1 MSSFPEKLA
10 DRFRR
15 FHHRHFLPKA
25 EEYEELAT
33 YGQNPEAMVISCSD
47 SRVDPETIFSAMPG
61 ELFVVRNVAN
71 LVPPYETGGKFHGV
85 SSAIEF
91 AVLNLRVKHL
101 IVMGHSGCG
110 GVKAALDQSA
120 AIQTD
125 AQFISRWMSMLDDA
139 RLRVL
144 ASHQTGPHSERLQ
157 ALEKEGVK
165 TAITQPA
172 HVPVHHRCGE
182 QGPAVAAR
190 GLLRHRQRD
199 AVGAQSLAQR
209 VLPALGG
216 RGLRHGRCSRG
227 GLRLRDGRH
236 ETLLHALGGDRPD
249 VLVDDLALAIDDE
262 RLGHAVDAPLDRRA
276 AGAVGADGRERIAVA
291 AEEAARRRRMVLVVD
306 AVEGNAGALLQFD
319 QQRVLLD
326 ARARTTTPRSSRR
339 STLPLASSV
348 LAKPGTGLPSSTR
361 PSRGANC
368 VAGAGLPISAD
379 GSFEGSPVF
388 KAKANT
394 ATSAAKMSNGAI
406 TQPRLLLRADGVPS
420 APGCMAH

>member
-33 YGQNPEAMVISCSD
+33 YGQSPEAMVISCSD

-120 AIQTD
+120 AIQTE

-144 ASHQTGPHSERLQ
+144 ASHQTG
-157 ALEKEGVK
+157 
-165 TAITQPA
+165 T
-172 HVPVHHRCGE
+172 
-182 QGPAVAAR
+182 
-190 GLLRHRQRD
+190 
-199 AVGAQSLAQR
+199 AQR
-209 VLPALGG
+209 A
-216 RGLRHGRCSRG
+216 
-227 GLRLRDGRH
+227 
-236 ETLLHALGGDRPD
+236 
-249 VLVDDLALAIDDE
+249 
-262 RLGHAVDAPLDRRA
+262 A
-276 AGAVGADGRERIAVA
+276 AGAGEGRRQDRDHATCALSRSSPMRRTRAGCRCTAPTSTSPPARCRCSTTPATSSSRCRV
-291 AEEAARRRRMVLVVD
+291 RRRR
-306 AVEGNAGALLQFD
+306 
-319 QQRVLLD
+319 
-326 ARARTTTPRSSRR
+326 
-339 STLPLASSV
+339 
-348 LAKPGTGLPSSTR
+348 
-361 PSRGANC
+361 
-368 VAGAGLPISAD
+368 VAGVRISKDQRHDNASQVHAQAPQATAWL
-379 GSFEGSPVF
+379 GS
-388 KAKANT
+388 
-394 ATSAAKMSNGAI
+394 
-406 TQPRLLLRADGVPS
+406 
-420 APGCMAH
+420 C